1 MFKIQHDLALI
12 RPFWKILKRNE
23 LTEAEETI
31 KEQVK
36 ESTKEVEKSEKR
48 IEQLKN
54 SQLEHEKKVHELK
67 MKIKDAKE

>member
-1 MFKIQHDLALI
+1 MFKIQRDSALI
-12 RPFWKILKRNE
+12 RLFWKILKRNE